1 MIVGDDAGGDDG
13 DDVSGEDEDD
23 DMENSDGH
31 LTPPALNSDSRT
43 MHLRRLPA
51 RVENPVERQVCSWVG
66 VHLALALLVFV
77 SVNIFDFVYLYLN
90 HQLNRPH
97 KKF

>member
-1 MIVGDDAGGDDG
+1 MVGDDGGGDDAGDDAG
-13 DDVSGEDEDD
+13 GEDEDD
-23 DMENSDGH
+23 DMETNDGH

-77 SVNIFDFVYLYLN
+77 FVNIFDLVYLYLREEI
-90 HQLNRPH
+90 H
-97 KKF
+97 

>member
-23 DMENSDGH
+23 DMENNDGH

-43 MHLRRLPA
+43 MHLRSLPA
-51 RVENPVERQVCSWVG
+51 CVENPVKRQVCSWVG
-66 VHLALALLVFV
+66 VHLAFALFVFV
-77 SVNIFDFVYLYLN
+77 FVNIFDICISVSKLSA
-90 HQLNRPH
+90 
-97 KKF
+97 

>member
-1 MIVGDDAGGDDG
+1 
-13 DDVSGEDEDD
+13 
-23 DMENSDGH
+23 MENNDGH
-31 LTPPALNSDSRT
+31 LTPPALNSNSRT

-77 SVNIFDFVYLYLN
+77 FVNIFDLVYLYLT
-90 HQLNRPH
+90 
-97 KKF
+97 KSSA